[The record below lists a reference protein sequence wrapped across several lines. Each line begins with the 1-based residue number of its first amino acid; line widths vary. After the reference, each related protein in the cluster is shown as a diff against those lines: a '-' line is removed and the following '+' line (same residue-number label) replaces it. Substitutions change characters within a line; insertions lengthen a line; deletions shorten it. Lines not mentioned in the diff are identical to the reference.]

1 MARINQPNSV
11 QPEGA
16 IAEPGGTGTK
26 GLKRGSVGTLGAVV
40 IGISCCAPAYTMT
53 AALGPAAQ
61 QMGEQLPAVFLVG
74 FLPMFLVAMG
84 YMALNRAMPDSG
96 TSFTWATRAF
106 GPWAGW
112 LTGWGLLAAT
122 ILVLANLAGI
132 AVTFLF
138 LALAQIFQN
147 DAFIALGNDRWVNI
161 AVCVG
166 FLAATTWISYRGMQ
180 STKGFQYVMVAVQ
193 IAVLLW
199 YIIAAIIGANNG
211 SNPESIP
218 ISLSWFNPFAVSSFG
233 QFSAGLAVSIF
244 VYWGWDTVLTMNEE
258 TREDATGSSSG
269 KAATTLILLLV
280 GLYVTIATVTVSY
293 AGVGNGPTG
302 LGNEETMDNVFSAL
316 AYPLMGP
323 AGIFL
328 SLAVLSSA
336 AASLQSTELS
346 PARTL
351 LAMGYYR
358 AIPSRFAKVHEKF
371 HSPSTAILFSG
382 VIAALFYAVMRMV
395 SSNVLWDTIT
405 ALGLLVC
412 FYYGMTAFACV
423 WFFRAE
429 AMASTRAFF
438 MKMLLPGLGG
448 ILLFTVFIKTS
459 ISSMDPEF
467 GSGDQVFGIGLVF
480 VMGAGVLALGVATM
494 VVMSFFYRPFFRGET
509 LTKGKP
515 LIHTAKRSGSLTLD
529 RSVSVPSEPP
539 APEATNSRRR

>member
-1 MARINQPNSV
+1 MNQQNTARPECANADA
-11 QPEGA
+11 EGA
-16 IAEPGGTGTK
+16 RTK

-61 QMGEQLPAVFLVG
+61 QMGEQLPAIFLVG

-147 DAFIALGNDRWVNI
+147 DAFLAMGSDRWVNI
-161 AVCVG
+161 TVCIG

-199 YIIAAIIGANNG
+199 YILAAIIGAHNG

-218 ISLSWFNPFAVSSFG
+218 INLSWFNPFAVSSFG

-258 TREDATGSSSG
+258 TREDARGSSSG
-269 KAATTLILLLV
+269 RAATILILLLV

-293 AGVGNGPTG
+293 AGVGDGPTG

-323 AGIFL
+323 GGIFL

-351 LAMGYYR
+351 LAMGYYQ
-358 AIPSRFAKVHEKF
+358 AIPPCFAKVHEKF
-371 HSPSTAILFSG
+371 QSPSTAILFSG
-382 VIAALFYAVMRMV
+382 VIAAVFYAMMRMI

-423 WFFRAE
+423 WFFRKE
-429 AMASTRAFF
+429 AMSSARAFF
-438 MKMLLPGLGG
+438 MKLLLPGLGG
-448 ILLFTVFIKTS
+448 ILLFTVFIKTT
-459 ISSMDPEF
+459 ISSMNPEF

-480 VMGAGVLALGVATM
+480 VMGAGVLALGVVTM
-494 VVMSFFYRPFFRGET
+494 GVMSFFYRPFFRGET
-509 LTKGKP
+509 LSQGKP
-515 LIHTAKRSGSLTLD
+515 ILHTARKPGSKTLD
-529 RSVSVPSEPP
+529 RLVSVPPEPSSP
-539 APEATNSRRR
+539 GAGSR